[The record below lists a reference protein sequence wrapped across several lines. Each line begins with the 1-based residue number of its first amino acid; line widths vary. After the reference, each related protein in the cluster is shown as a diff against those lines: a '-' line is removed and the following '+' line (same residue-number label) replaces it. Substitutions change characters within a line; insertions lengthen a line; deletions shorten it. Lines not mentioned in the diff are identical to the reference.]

1 MFSKNNGGM
10 DPRGLRVRLL
20 HTCNYMKLNVR
31 TSLAT
36 QSYSHVRVL
45 KAERSSCSIEMSLLA
60 RTLGT
65 RTRISEG
72 HRFNQ
77 MHAQYSQGVDALTH
91 AGMAERPVLEQ
102 SYRPALHEHVQLPSH
117 TPESIDALSS

>member
-1 MFSKNNGGM
+1 MFSRNNGGM

-45 KAERSSCSIEMSLLA
+45 KAERSSCWIEMSLLA
-60 RTLGT
+60 RTL
-65 RTRISEG
+65 RTTTEIQNDTDSTKC
-72 HRFNQ
+72 
-77 MHAQYSQGVDALTH
+77 MHNTAKAWRH
-91 AGMAERPVLEQ
+91 
-102 SYRPALHEHVQLPSH
+102 
-117 TPESIDALSS
+117 